1 MFGYVCMNFLKY
13 KNEEKYLE
21 WMWKRISNYVEWW
34 ITSKVCQVMRGI
46 SSYSILDR
54 EIYLNC

>member
-34 ITSKVCQVMRGI
+34 ITSKGI

>member
-1 MFGYVCMNFLKY
+1 MNFLKY

-34 ITSKVCQVMRGI
+34 ITSKVCQIMRGI